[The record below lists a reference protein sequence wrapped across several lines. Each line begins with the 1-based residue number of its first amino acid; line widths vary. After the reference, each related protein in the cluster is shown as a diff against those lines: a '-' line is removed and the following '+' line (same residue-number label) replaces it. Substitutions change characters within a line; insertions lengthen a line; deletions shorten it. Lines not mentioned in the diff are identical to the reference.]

1 MTVLG
6 RANASSPASPR
17 YLVAHLP
24 GTTRAFIPGMATAQ
38 IRKPSVKHT
47 AVNAAVARALAP
59 AAKKAL
65 PAKPPAVVAKAAAKP
80 VDNTPAKGKANPR
93 VDKIDKSPVN
103 KTSEVAT
110 TAPASKRLP
119 AKSVELKGPTVSA
132 GPTAKTLAEETSDR
146 KKPKRVT
153 KSAADAMA
161 EKRRQYAEQFFP
173 YIEKV
178 ARRLARRLPAHVEID
193 DLVSSGVIGLME
205 AAERFDPNRVDRF
218 EAFAEFRIRGAMLD
232 DLRSRDTLSRDM
244 RRLSN
249 ELREATRKL
258 ESQLGRTPDQEEL
271 AAKLGVK
278 VDELY
283 ARQQKLSGSSVV
295 GIDDAGPDFL
305 ERTCDESSP
314 DPFELTSHRETLG
327 RLVEGIGGLPD
338 KMQQVISLYY
348 IENLNLKE
356 IGTVLGVTE
365 SRVCQIH
372 GEATRRLRETL
383 TDLDEAAA

>member
-1 MTVLG
+1 MAIVK
-6 RANASSPASPR
+6 
-17 YLVAHLP
+17 
-24 GTTRAFIPGMATAQ
+24 TRKPPVSKA
-38 IRKPSVKHT
+38 PSVKT
-47 AVNAAVARALAP
+47 PIASEARKSPSKAP
-59 AAKKAL
+59 AQ
-65 PAKPPAVVAKAAAKP
+65 
-80 VDNTPAKGKANPR
+80 T
-93 VDKIDKSPVN
+93 
-103 KTSEVAT
+103 
-110 TAPASKRLP
+110 
-119 AKSVELKGPTVSA
+119 
-132 GPTAKTLAEETSDR
+132 TAKTMAKATAKTTTSPNSKALSHR
-146 KKPKRVT
+146 KKAKRA
-153 KSAADAMA
+153 SAAEAMA
-161 EKRRQYAEQFFP
+161 EKRRQYAAQFFP

-193 DLVSSGVIGLME
+193 DLISSGVIGLME

-271 AAKLGVK
+271 AATLGVE

-305 ERTCDESSP
+305 ERTCDETSP
-314 DPFELTSHRETLG
+314 DPFEITSHRETLG
-327 RLVEGIGGLPD
+327 RLVEGIGRLPD
-338 KMQQVISLYY
+338 KMQQVLSLYY

-383 TDLDEAAA
+383 TDLSAEAAA